1 MVYEQQV
8 CGLYDKNLVP
18 VSSQPSTIHP
28 LSIRH
33 RDVILLSQWHFTVQ
47 RYIFISL
54 IQNVFIKKVDHSEPS
69 PIFTWGSQHC
79 LSGLTTSQFASV
91 DTAKAHASVR
101 MREQAAVLSCKCPV
115 EWLIR
120 ETIEKAGCSIRVLNY
135 SFFVKH
141 PNILRKNLWTHAV
154 VLYCNIIY
162 FSVWLLPAKLVYF
175 LYMSKVLPDFGRTI
189 SLFAP
194 ARYIQRGILLY
205 HVVKGAG
212 IH

>member
-1 MVYEQQV
+1 MLNTMLP
-8 CGLYDKNLVP
+8 LYSFRTSAGSRSPSPSRLS
-18 VSSQPSTIHP
+18 VSSS
-28 LSIRH
+28 
-33 RDVILLSQWHFTVQ
+33 LLF
-47 RYIFISL
+47 IFL
-54 IQNVFIKKVDHSEPS
+54 LMNELLYNNDLGEKRKAQV
-69 PIFTWGSQHC
+69 TWGSQHC

-154 VLYCNIIY
+154 VLYFQYRY
-162 FSVWLLPAKLVYF
+162 F
-175 LYMSKVLPDFGRTI
+175 
-189 SLFAP
+189 
-194 ARYIQRGILLY
+194 
-205 HVVKGAG
+205 
-212 IH
+212 